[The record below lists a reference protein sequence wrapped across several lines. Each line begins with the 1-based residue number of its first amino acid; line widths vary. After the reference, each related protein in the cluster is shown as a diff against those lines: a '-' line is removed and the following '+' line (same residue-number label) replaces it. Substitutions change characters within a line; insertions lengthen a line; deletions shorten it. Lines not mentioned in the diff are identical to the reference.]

1 MKCDGR
7 GVPTMPRPSP
17 RGATRAPGRG
27 RRGRRRE
34 QARVS
39 SGPRMSELEKA
50 VVALIGVFHQYSG
63 REGDKHKLKKSELKE
78 LLSNELPHFLEVSLA
93 AEPRVVHPPRLEP
106 PASLPSSPR
115 GGPAPFQ
122 DPGVLPSPRQRQ
134 DHDGRTPGGSWVP
147 PTATAAG
154 WARAGDSVATAST
167 LERRQRQASAW
178 RTRAAVASA
187 RCLSVCHSAHVY

>member
-7 GVPTMPRPSP
+7 GVPTMPRLS
-17 RGATRAPGRG
+17 GATRAPGRG
-27 RRGRRRE
+27 RRGGRRE

-93 AEPRVVHPPRLEP
+93 AEPRVVHPPRHEP

-122 DPGVLPSPRQRQ
+122 DPGVLPSPPSKAGPRRQ
-134 DHDGRTPGGSWVP
+134 DPWRKLGAPHSHGGTDGLEP
-147 PTATAAG
+147 ATA
-154 WARAGDSVATAST
+154 WPQPAR
-167 LERRQRQASAW
+167 
-178 RTRAAVASA
+178 
-187 RCLSVCHSAHVY
+187 